1 MHFSYRVSS
10 QSAMLKDYYQIL
22 QIEPHS
28 TFAEIKQ
35 AFRRL
40 ALIYHPDKNPNDK
53 YAEAQFN
60 EIKEAYEVLTN
71 PVKKENYLQ
80 QRWYNQS
87 IGKRRTAET
96 ITPVS
101 VLKLVL
107 EMEQYVSR
115 LDVYRMNKEGLANYI
130 DEILS
135 VDTIKTLKHFNEPA
149 INKQIV
155 TSTLSAMRPLT
166 MKFIGKFSER
176 LEALS
181 GDEISLRRIEN
192 FLKNRRKAFLWERY
206 KVAIIILFTG
216 LICLLIYFTSK

>member
-1 MHFSYRVSS
+1 
-10 QSAMLKDYYQIL
+10 MLKDYYQIL
-22 QIEPHS
+22 QIQPHS
-28 TFAEIKQ
+28 TLAEIKQ

-101 VLKLVL
+101 ILKLVL
-107 EMEQYVSR
+107 ELEQYVSR
-115 LDVYRMNKEGLANYI
+115 LDVHRMNREGLSDYI
-130 DEILS
+130 DQLLS
-135 VDTIKTLKHFNEPA
+135 TGTIENLKQFNEPE
-149 INKQIV
+149 INKQII
-155 TSTLSAMRPLT
+155 TSTLSAMQPLS
-166 MKFIGKFSER
+166 MRFLGKLPER
-176 LEALS
+176 LGTLAD
-181 GDEISLRRIEN
+181 DETSMLQIKN
-192 FLKNRRKAFLWERY
+192 FLKNRKRAFLWEQY
-206 KVAIIILFTG
+206 KVALIILFTIF
-216 LICLLIYFTSK
+216 ICMIIYFTGK